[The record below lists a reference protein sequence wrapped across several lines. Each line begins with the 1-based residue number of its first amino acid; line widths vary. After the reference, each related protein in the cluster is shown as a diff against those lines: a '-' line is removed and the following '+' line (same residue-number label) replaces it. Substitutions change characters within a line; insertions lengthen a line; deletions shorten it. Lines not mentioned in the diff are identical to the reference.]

1 MKDRLKLLRK
11 TLNKK
16 QREIADRLGVAPGV
30 VGAWESGS
38 NKPGKA
44 RVYQICKEFNVRR
57 EWLENG
63 EGEMFEPVESLS
75 EDEIFVKKVKELI
88 EALPES
94 QRELCLKTAREIVDG
109 MSPTMLGQF
118 NGTIN
123 GGNNNVAINGDV
135 NVK

>member
-11 TLNKK
+11 TLDKK

-63 EGEMFEPVESLS
+63 EMFEPVESLS

-109 MSPTMLGQF
+109 MSPQMLATF
-118 NGTIN
+118 NGTNN
-123 GGNNNVAINGDV
+123 GNVAMNNSVIIERN
-135 NVK
+135 

>member
-11 TLNKK
+11 TLGLK
-16 QREIADRLGVAPGV
+16 QRELADRLGVDVGGV
-30 VGAWESGS
+30 GGWECGR
-38 NKPGKA
+38 NAIPKT

-109 MSPTMLGQF
+109 MSTTMLRQF

-123 GGNNNVAINGDV
+123 GDGNVVNGDV
-135 NVK
+135 HIK

>member
-11 TLNKK
+11 TLGLK
-16 QREIADRLGVAPGV
+16 QRELADRLGVDVGGV
-30 VGAWESGS
+30 GGWECGR
-38 NKPGKA
+38 NAIPKT

-94 QRELCLKTAREIVDG
+94 QRELCLKTARRIVDG
-109 MSPTMLGQF
+109 MSPQMLATF
-118 NGTIN
+118 NGTNN
-123 GGNNNVAINGDV
+123 GNVAMNNSVIIERN
-135 NVK
+135 